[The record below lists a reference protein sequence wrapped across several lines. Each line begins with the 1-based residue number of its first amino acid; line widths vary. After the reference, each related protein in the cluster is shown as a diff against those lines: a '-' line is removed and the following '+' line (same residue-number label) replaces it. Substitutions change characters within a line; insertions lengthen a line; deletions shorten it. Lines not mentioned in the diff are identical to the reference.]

1 MAVEKFKFIK
11 TPIEGLFII
20 ETKVFQDDRGFFVES
35 YNLNEFA
42 SNRLPETF
50 VQDNHSHSKKG
61 VLRGL
66 HFQQNHPQGKLVRV
80 IRGKVFDVA
89 VDLRKDS
96 PTFGKWFGLD
106 LSEENNLE
114 FYIPPSFAHGFLAL
128 EDDTDFL
135 YKCTDYY
142 FPEDEYGIIWNDPTI
157 NINWPIEKV
166 DMLIISEKDKNLITF
181 NEMIKCL

>member
-1 MAVEKFKFIK
+1 MLGEKFKFIE
-11 TPIEGLFII
+11 TPLKGLIVIESMIFKD
-20 ETKVFQDDRGFFVES
+20 TRGFFLES
-35 YNLNEFA
+35 YNFKEFKKKGID
-42 SNRLPETF
+42 LFF
-50 VQDNHSHSKKG
+50 VQDNHSFSKKG